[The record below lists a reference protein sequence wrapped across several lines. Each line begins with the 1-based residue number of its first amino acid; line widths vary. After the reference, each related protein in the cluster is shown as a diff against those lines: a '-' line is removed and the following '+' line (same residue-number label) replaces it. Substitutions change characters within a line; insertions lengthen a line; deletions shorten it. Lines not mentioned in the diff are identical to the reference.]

1 MAFSHRVA
9 LSASLKITVFRVE
22 VLTNGEPYKIDAAP
36 FTVRGSIYIH
46 IYIYNIY
53 IYICVSITQLRGLR
67 YFFGGSLHPYVAWAL
82 KSICDLH
89 RVLPMGVYPFL
100 AK

>member
-53 IYICVSITQLRGLR
+53 MCVNHAASGATL
-67 YFFGGSLHPYVAWAL
+67 FFWWKSP
-82 KSICDLH
+82 SICC
-89 RVLPMGVYPFL
+89 MGVKKYLRSAPSAANGGIPLFG
-100 AK
+100 